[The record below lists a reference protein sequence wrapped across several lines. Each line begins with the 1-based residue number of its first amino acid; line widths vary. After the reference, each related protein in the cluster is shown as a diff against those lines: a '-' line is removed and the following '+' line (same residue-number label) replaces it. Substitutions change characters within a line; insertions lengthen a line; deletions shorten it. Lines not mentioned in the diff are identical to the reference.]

1 MGNVL
6 ALLTPVEIRVLPVD
20 QEFIG
25 KKWLSWLQFLR
36 VHYVVRM
43 KKKYFDWKRFGKP
56 SVRLREVEKASGA
69 VE

>member
-1 MGNVL
+1 
-6 ALLTPVEIRVLPVD
+6 
-20 QEFIG
+20 
-25 KKWLSWLQFLR
+25 
-36 VHYVVRM
+36 M